1 MVKRRQSNRMVLPAN
16 AFRFQMGQVS
26 EALSRK
32 ERDMKS
38 TMPSSPTAKIEPI
51 DESRLP
57 ETLGIRIDAWI
68 ARQPEPRP
76 SRAEAVRRL
85 LDEAL
90 AKPAE
95 TRRPTI
101 SDEAALPEIPESDAE
116 AYDGSPI

>member
-1 MVKRRQSNRMVLPAN
+1 MR
-16 AFRFQMGQVS
+16 QVS
-26 EALSRK
+26 GALSRK
-32 ERDMKS
+32 DRDMKS
-38 TMPSSPTAKIEPI
+38 TTPSSPTTNVEPI

-90 AKPAE
+90 GKPVE
-95 TRRPTI
+95 TRRQAI
-101 SDEAALPEIPESDAE
+101 SDEAALPDIPESDAE
-116 AYDGSPI
+116 PYDGSPI